1 MKYNDL
7 RPDDSVGKQQ
17 MEREVRHALQQVR
30 KGAARS
36 WMVTPLPDRTPA
48 SHVFFSTTVRA
59 AVQNWME
66 HLNEM
71 SGPFDFGPPA
81 WSLTHSGAWG
91 AFAAGRN
98 AIGIDIEVDRDL
110 MNPRRLWDRIAHHS
124 EHELAQRHLDP
135 NPLQGLWTAKE
146 AVSKGMGLGI
156 TMDFRDMRWEPNG
169 RGAIVL
175 VEQAGAPP
183 RHWDVEQVRGPGYWL
198 AVATEVDTPSQI
210 SRFLRESS

>member
-1 MKYNDL
+1 MKRTELCPGDTE
-7 RPDDSVGKQQ
+7 GQQ
-17 MEREVRHALQQVR
+17 QIEREVRDALHQVR

-36 WMVTPLPDRTPA
+36 WMVTPLADRTPG
-48 SHVFFSTTVRA
+48 SHVFFSSTVRA
-59 AVQNWME
+59 AVQSWMA
-66 HLNEM
+66 HLQEL
-71 SGPFDFGPPA
+71 SGPHDLGPPSS
-81 WSLTHSGAWG
+81 SLTHSGAWG

-124 EHELAQRHLDP
+124 EHELAQRHLAP

-156 TMDFRDMRWEPNG
+156 AMDFRDMRWEPNG
-169 RGAIVL
+169 CGAVVL

-183 RHWDVEQVRGPGYWL
+183 LRWDIEQIRGPGYWL
-198 AVATEVDTPSQI
+198 AVATEVDIPSQTG
-210 SRFLRESS
+210 RFLHDSG